1 MKKINDIIKILDIQQ
16 HICFHI
22 LYQMFNIKDAEFIV
36 NCISNSKIIYKQS
49 PLNDIL
55 NEYNDYFNLLNEQY
69 SNLKDMKEKKTDKI
83 ESRDDYLKDTKF
95 WKKRVIQQVPQKKT
109 LYFMN
114 LHIDPDNLNNF
125 TNPLIKNINDMFLS
139 KR

>member
-1 MKKINDIIKILDIQQ
+1 MIDEKKINDIIKILDIQQ

-69 SNLKDMKEKKTDKI
+69 SNLKDMKEKK
-83 ESRDDYLKDTKF
+83 
-95 WKKRVIQQVPQKKT
+95 
-109 LYFMN
+109 
-114 LHIDPDNLNNF
+114 
-125 TNPLIKNINDMFLS
+125 LIKLKVEMII
-139 KR
+139 